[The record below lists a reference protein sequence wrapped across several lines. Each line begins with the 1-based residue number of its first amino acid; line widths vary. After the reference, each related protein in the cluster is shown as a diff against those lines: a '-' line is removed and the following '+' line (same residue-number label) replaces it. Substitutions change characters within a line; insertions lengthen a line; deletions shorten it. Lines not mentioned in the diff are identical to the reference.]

1 MSTSVGDRPS
11 TRAGP
16 RDSGRSRCGL
26 ISVGCGLCRVQVD
39 ASGFPV
45 DATVVHVVNGQH
57 VKQQQFFVRVGNGTK
72 GIEGEERQKLI
83 AARWPG
89 PGERASAT

>member
-1 MSTSVGDRPS
+1 
-11 TRAGP
+11 
-16 RDSGRSRCGL
+16 L

-72 GIEGEERQKLI
+72 GHRGRGTPEAHRRPL
-83 AARWPG
+83 ART
-89 PGERASAT
+89 R